1 MNEIKTPQEILDT
14 KHLSRA
20 ERKKYFKDGIE
31 IEKGAIITEKRI
43 ERYRELYEKYCHY
56 WSVYPD
62 KFVDTITPTNSK
74 FSLKFFQR
82 YFLRACVRHGRVLT
96 IAPRAAGKSFI
107 CVLALMLICIFRPG
121 SNVFICAPGKSQGA
135 RIAGQKVKQLWE
147 MLPLLKAEIIGEGNF
162 GSDYIKLSYRN
173 GSQFTVMSP
182 LNSTRGNRAT
192 CGIIDEFRQKIFRL

>member
-43 ERYRELYEKYCHY
+43 ERYRELYEQYCHY

-82 YFLRACVRHGRVLT
+82 KKAAVPTEQPLFSYKYRYNRRASK
-96 IAPRAAGKSFI
+96 IPSMPQQI
-107 CVLALMLICIFRPG
+107 
-121 SNVFICAPGKSQGA
+121 
-135 RIAGQKVKQLWE
+135 
-147 MLPLLKAEIIGEGNF
+147 PL
-162 GSDYIKLSYRN
+162 
-173 GSQFTVMSP
+173 
-182 LNSTRGNRAT
+182 
-192 CGIIDEFRQKIFRL
+192 